1 MISDIDDY
9 LVGQLEKIT
18 LNGESIR
25 VLLDYP
31 EREHGKAIYPCI
43 AIVRQGPRV
52 DLDNTRGG
60 CVVSIPSTETDSVV
74 FEGDTFTG
82 PVEWTEK
89 PYPVPITVAYDIV
102 VYATTKSHCNYLFEA
117 IYKVIPPHSG
127 AEVDGQN
134 PYFIWDKVTPF
145 GDTDLP
151 IYGLNFVLN
160 VTDIFIE
167 RIEELII
174 PSATNIDFEAIAEEQ
189 TQ

>member
-52 DLDNTRGG
+52 DLTRIHGG
-60 CVVSIPSTETDSVV
+60 CVVSIPSTKTSSTV

-82 PVEWTEK
+82 PVDWTQK
-89 PYPVPITVAYDIV
+89 PYPVPIIVAYDIV
-102 VYATTKSHCNYLFEA
+102 VYATTKSHCNYLFGS
-117 IYKVIPPHSG
+117 IYKVIPPFSG
-127 AEVDGQN
+127 VEVNGQN
-134 PYFIWDKVTPF
+134 PYFMWDKVIPF

-160 VTDIFIE
+160 VTDIYIE

-174 PSATNIDFEAIAEEQ
+174 PSVTNIDFQAIAEQQ
-189 TQ
+189 T